1 MSPARYLSKR
11 EYDRLKAAFRELV
24 RAVGG
29 PNAAERITR
38 VSHQQIVRYG
48 SMATD
53 FADVFAPIDVISD
66 LEAEC
71 GNPIVSRELAEMA
84 QHMVVPM
91 PVLPGSTCR
100 IDILTANA
108 VSRFGTM
115 LTELAEARAD
125 GKISAAEANE
135 LDPMIDDL
143 ISKLVK
149 LKHEIAARGE
159 TEDRP

>member
-1 MSPARYLSKR
+1 
-11 EYDRLKAAFRELV
+11 
-24 RAVGG
+24 
-29 PNAAERITR
+29 
-38 VSHQQIVRYG
+38 
-48 SMATD
+48 
-53 FADVFAPIDVISD
+53 
-66 LEAEC
+66 
-71 GNPIVSRELAEMA
+71 
-84 QHMVVPM
+84 MVVPM